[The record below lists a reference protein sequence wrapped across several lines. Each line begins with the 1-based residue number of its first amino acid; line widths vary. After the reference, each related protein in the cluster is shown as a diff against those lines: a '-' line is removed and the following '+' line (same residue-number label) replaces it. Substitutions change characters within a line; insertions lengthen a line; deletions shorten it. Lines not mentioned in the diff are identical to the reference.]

1 MASISDFASKK
12 FWGRCFLI
20 PVPTDSVFSFGTQK
34 ACAKFREDRLK
45 NVTTAVL
52 TDTHAKTKHAN

>member
-1 MASISDFASKK
+1 MFSDS
-12 FWGRCFLI
+12 GPNRLC
-20 PVPTDSVFSFGTQK
+20 FSFGTQK